1 MPMKNVRLVEVI
13 VLLLMLSE
21 DAVNANLDLDNG
33 TEIVLPVLVTSS
45 FNLTPGL
52 ALTIVH
58 LEPLHLYLTS
68 VETLNSLL
76 YLMLHST

>member
-1 MPMKNVRLVEVI
+1 MKNVRLVEVN
-13 VLLLMLSE
+13 VLSPMLSE
-21 DAVNANLDLDNG
+21 DAVNANLDLDHG
-33 TEIVLPVLVTSS
+33 TETVLPVLVTSS

-68 VETLNSLL
+68 VETSNSLL
-76 YLMLHST
+76 YLMSHST